1 MLNGQ
6 EEPEGK
12 VARAAKT
19 NFLAQD
25 PHSPGSFLFARG
37 ELRGTGWGW
46 YSLTVGRFYST
57 LRKRKKKSSSLPRL
71 SPRVNYFFCWVGTG
85 QVGEQEG
92 ADEGRRTELGGG
104 GSVTGQDVLKI
115 LPVYY
120 PSKNWPL
127 HGCRRPL

>member
-1 MLNGQ
+1 MNGQ

-19 NFLAQD
+19 NFLTQD

-57 LRKRKKKSSSLPRL
+57 LRKRKKKSSAPPRL
-71 SPRVNYFFCWVGTG
+71 SPPVNYFFYCVGTG

-92 ADEGRRTELGGG
+92 AGKGWRIELVGERGPL
-104 GSVTGQDVLKI
+104 TGQVVLKI
-115 LPVYY
+115 LPCLLSSQKLASSWV
-120 PSKNWPL
+120 
-127 HGCRRPL
+127 